1 MKFRQCLRFAAALV
15 PIALGSAAAHAAASP
30 YDKIVVFG
38 DSYNDVGNIYAAAAQ
53 YHIVYPPPPYYEGRF
68 SNGPLWIEHV
78 ASDWG
83 LPMLPSALGGTDFA
97 TGGAYLLQPVL
108 DQGLPIPSVE
118 QQVAL
123 YLALNGGH
131 ADPKALYVIEGGGND
146 ILGATDFA
154 PGQLACAIAQ
164 GLYGIEKTLRL
175 AGGKSFLIP
184 ELIDV
189 GHFPGAVAAGPAF
202 SAFATATSLK
212 ADEELANLLIP
223 DEKLPGV
230 NIFVVQTYHTLV
242 AVANT
247 PGHFGFANIDSPC
260 LLTSGLSVVSECA
273 DPTRTLYWDD
283 EHLTEFG
290 QAFFAVLVE
299 GAVYNH

>member
-1 MKFRQCLRFAAALV
+1 MKFRQIARLAAALV
-15 PIALGSAAAHAAASP
+15 PIAFGSVAAGAATTP

-38 DSYNDVGNIYAAAAQ
+38 DSYNDVGNIHAAAGA
-53 YHIVYPPPPYYEGRF
+53 YHIDYPPPPYYEGRF

-83 LPMLPSALGGTDFA
+83 LPMEPSLLGGTDFA
-97 TGGAYLLQPVL
+97 TGGAYLLQPVV

-131 ADPKALYVIEGGGND
+131 ADPNALYVIEGGGND

-189 GHFPGAVAAGPAF
+189 GHFPGAAAAGPAF

-223 DEKLPGV
+223 DEKLPGI

-247 PGHFGFANIDSPC
+247 PRHFGFTDIVSPC
-260 LLTSGLSVVSECA
+260 LTPAGECA
-273 DPTRTLYWDD
+273 DPAHTLYWDG

>member
-1 MKFRQCLRFAAALV
+1 MPFRQFLRFAAALV
-15 PIALGSAAAHAAASP
+15 LLALGSAAAHAAASP

-83 LPMLPSALGGTDFA
+83 LPMLPSALGGTDYA
-97 TGGAYLLQPVL
+97 IGGAYLLQQVKV
-108 DQGLPIPSVE
+108 DGLPILSVQE
-118 QQVAL
+118 QVAE

-131 ADPKALYVIEGGGND
+131 ADPKALYAIEGGGND
-146 ILGATDFA
+146 ILNATDFA
-154 PGQLACAIAQ
+154 PGQLAGQIAT

-189 GHFPGAVAAGPAF
+189 GHFPGAVAAGPEF
-202 SAFATATSLK
+202 SAFATATSLA
-212 ADEELANLLIP
+212 ADEMLADLLIP
-223 DEKLPGV
+223 DEKLAGI
-230 NIFVVQTYHTLV
+230 NIFVIQTYHTMV

-247 PGHFGFANIDSPC
+247 PHHFGFTNIDSAC
-260 LLTSGLSVVSECA
+260 LVTSGLAVVSECA
-273 DPTRTLYWDD
+273 DPTHTLYWDD